1 MFQLVIWMMFLPTCI
16 FRDIDRKTI
25 CLNSAG
31 KTMIQHQGR
40 IEAHIQRSH
49 HHQSLTQSIK
59 SINSI
64 NQINQSTKLTKSNQP
79 INQKNKQINP
89 CIHSSI
95 NHCLS
100 PFFFHMGGIHI
111 PSTFSSVNL
120 QGHLPWAVVGILPT
134 SRGDGE
140 K

>member
-49 HHQSLTQSIK
+49 HHQSLTQSIN

-100 PFFFHMGGIHI
+100 PFFFPHGGDPH
-111 PSTFSSVNL
+111 PLNL
-120 QGHLPWAVVGILPT
+120 FLGKPPRPPT
-134 SRGDGE
+134 LGRGWHTPDISR
-140 K
+140 